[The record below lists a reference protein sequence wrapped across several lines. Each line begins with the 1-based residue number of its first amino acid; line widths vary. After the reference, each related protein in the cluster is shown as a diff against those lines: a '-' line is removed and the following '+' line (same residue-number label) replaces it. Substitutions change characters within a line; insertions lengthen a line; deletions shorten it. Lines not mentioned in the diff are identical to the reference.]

1 MLHQHLRVDAFPR
14 VGLDARIANLSARHA
29 PYRHHIPY
37 LEDPTMRDDLDPAAQ
52 SDDRRSK
59 RAIDLDN
66 YVPAVLTHLA
76 IKLSGGAAAIY
87 RRKFGIGITD
97 WRIMALLA
105 GEPWMTAGRVT
116 ELYGY
121 DKAAVSRTLSS
132 MLAKGLIETRFHGKN
147 RRRQHIALT
156 SDGLKMHD
164 AVVEIARSREAQL
177 ISGLTEEERGA
188 VLRLLTLMS
197 AEIPKLS
204 GE

>member
-1 MLHQHLRVDAFPR
+1 MTPDT
-14 VGLDARIANLSARHA
+14 SA
-29 PYRHHIPY
+29 
-37 LEDPTMRDDLDPAAQ
+37 PTAQ

-59 RAIDLDN
+59 QPIDLED
-66 YVPAVLTHLA
+66 YIPALLTHLA

-87 RRKFGIGITD
+87 RRQFGMSITD

-116 ELYGY
+116 EMYGY
-121 DKAAVSRTLSS
+121 DKAAVSRALNA

-156 SDGLKMHD
+156 PDGLRMHD
-164 AVVEIARSREAQL
+164 EIAKIALGREAQL
-177 ISGLTEEERGA
+177 VSGLSEEERGT
-188 VLRLLTLMS
+188 VLRLLTRMS